1 MGIGLGGLNPSYAF
15 SICYVIL
22 TCRGSEMFDLTGK
35 CAFVTGASRGIGRSV
50 AVSLA
55 RAGADVALVGRDTA
69 ALEETRQA
77 VTGLGRRSLALQADV
92 TSAASIEAAVASAC
106 KEFGRI
112 DILVCNAGVQK
123 LKPFLDMAPEDWR
136 GLISTNLEGAIMTMQ
151 SVGRRMV
158 AQKSG
163 TIMVMASIYSFVG
176 APGNSIYCLTKGG
189 LSQLSK
195 ALAVEWAR
203 YNVRVNAICP
213 GWIETDL
220 TKPYMQDQKVIDA
233 GLRQIPLRRFGRP
246 DDIGPLAVYLA
257 SDEASFVTGQA
268 YVIDG
273 GQIAH

>member
-1 MGIGLGGLNPSYAF
+1 
-15 SICYVIL
+15 
-22 TCRGSEMFDLTGK
+22 MFDLTGK

-69 ALEETRQA
+69 ALDETLQA
-77 VTGLGRRSLALQADV
+77 VTALGRRSLALQADV
-92 TSAASIEAAVASAC
+92 TDAASVEAAVASAC
-106 KEFGRI
+106 KEFGRM

-123 LKPFLDMAPEDWR
+123 LKPFLDMQPGDWR
-136 GLISTNLEGAIMTMQ
+136 GLIATNLEGAIVTLQ

-163 TIMVMASIYSFVG
+163 VVIVMASIYSFVG
-176 APGNSIYCLTKGG
+176 APYNSIYCMTKGG

-233 GLRQIPLRRFGRP
+233 GLRQIPLRRFGKP
-246 DDIGPLAVYLA
+246 EDIGPLAVYLA

>member
-1 MGIGLGGLNPSYAF
+1 
-15 SICYVIL
+15 
-22 TCRGSEMFDLTGK
+22 MFDLTGK
-35 CAFVTGASRGIGRSV
+35 CAFVTGASRGIGRNV

-55 RAGADVALVGRDTA
+55 RAGADVALVGRDNA
-69 ALEETRQA
+69 ALDQTLQA
-77 VTGLGRRSLALQADV
+77 VTSLGRRALALQADV
-92 TSAASIEAAVASAC
+92 TNSASVEAAVVAAC
-106 KEFGRI
+106 KEFGKI
-112 DILVCNAGVQK
+112 DVLVCNAGVQK

-136 GLISTNLEGAIMTMQ
+136 GLIATNLEGAIVTMQ

-163 TIMVMASIYSFVG
+163 AIIAMASVYSFIG

-220 TKPYMQDQKVIDA
+220 TKPYMQDPKVIEA
-233 GLRQIPLRRFGRP
+233 GLRQIPLRRFGKP
-246 DDIGPLAVYLA
+246 EDIGPLAVYLA

>member
-1 MGIGLGGLNPSYAF
+1 
-15 SICYVIL
+15 
-22 TCRGSEMFDLTGK
+22 MFDLKGK
-35 CAFVTGASRGIGRSV
+35 RAFVTGASRGIGRGV

-55 RAGADVALVGRDTA
+55 QAGASVALVGRDEA
-69 ALEETRQA
+69 ALGETSRA
-77 VTGLGRRSLALQADV
+77 VAATGQPGLVLQADV
-92 TSAASIEAAVASAC
+92 TSPKSIEAAVQAAVNR
-106 KEFGRI
+106 FGKL

-123 LKPFLDMAPEDWR
+123 VKPFIETTADDWR
-136 GLISTNLEGAIMTMQ
+136 QLIGTNLEGALTTTQ
-151 SVGRRMV
+151 AVGKRMV

-163 TIMVMASIYSFVG
+163 AIITMASVYSFVG
-176 APGNSIYCLTKGG
+176 APGNTLYCLTKGG
-189 LSQLSK
+189 LMQFSR

-220 TKPYMQDQKVIDA
+220 TKPYMQDQKTIDA
-233 GLRQIPLRRFGRP
+233 GLRTIPMRRFGRP

-257 SDEASFVTGQA
+257 SDEASYVTGQG

>member
-1 MGIGLGGLNPSYAF
+1 
-15 SICYVIL
+15 
-22 TCRGSEMFDLTGK
+22 MFDLTGK
-35 CAFVTGASRGIGRSV
+35 CAFVTGASRGIGRNV

-55 RAGADVALVGRDTA
+55 RAGANVALVGRDNA
-69 ALEETRQA
+69 ALDQTLQA
-77 VTGLGRRSLALQADV
+77 VTTLGRRALALQADV
-92 TSAASIEAAVASAC
+92 TNAASVEAAVVAAC
-106 KEFGRI
+106 KEFGKI

-123 LKPFLDMAPEDWR
+123 LKPFLDMVPEDWR
-136 GLISTNLEGAIMTMQ
+136 GLIATNLEGAIVTLQ

-163 TIMVMASIYSFVG
+163 AIIAMASVYSFIG

-220 TKPYMQDQKVIDA
+220 TKPYMQDPKVIDA
-233 GLRQIPLRRFGRP
+233 GLRQIPLRRFGKP
-246 DDIGPLAVYLA
+246 EDIGPLAVYLA